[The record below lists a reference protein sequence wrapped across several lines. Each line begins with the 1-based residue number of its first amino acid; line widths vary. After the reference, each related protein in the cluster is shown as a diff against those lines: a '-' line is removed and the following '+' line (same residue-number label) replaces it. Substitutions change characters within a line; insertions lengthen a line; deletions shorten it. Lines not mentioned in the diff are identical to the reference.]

1 MKDFKR
7 LKVWEKAHALT
18 LAIYETTARFPKT
31 ELYGL
36 TSQLRRACA
45 SIAANIAE
53 GCGRG
58 SNSDF
63 ARFLQIAF
71 GSACE
76 TEYHVL
82 LARDLGFLSTE
93 THEALAQ
100 QTTEVQ
106 RMLGSL
112 IRRIR
117 TDQRNSD
124 RPRNTGS

>member
-7 LKVWEKAHALT
+7 LKVWEKAHVLT
-18 LAIYETTARFPKT
+18 LAMYKATAAFPKT
-31 ELYGL
+31 ELYGM

-45 SIAANIAE
+45 SIPTNIAE

-58 SNSDF
+58 SSSDF

-82 LARDLGFLSTE
+82 LAKDLGFVDPATY
-93 THEALAQ
+93 EALTE
-100 QTTEVQ
+100 QTLEVQ
-106 RMLGSL
+106 RMLGAL
-112 IRRIR
+112 IRKIR
-117 TDQRNSD
+117 GDLRKPD
-124 RPRNTGS
+124 RSGNTIS